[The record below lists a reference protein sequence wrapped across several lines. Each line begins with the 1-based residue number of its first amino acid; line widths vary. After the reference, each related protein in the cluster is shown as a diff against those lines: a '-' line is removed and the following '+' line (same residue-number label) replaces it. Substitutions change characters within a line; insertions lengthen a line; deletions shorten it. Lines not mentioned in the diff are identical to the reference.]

1 MPIDRAALD
10 PFLKLGDGLRELE
23 VTFGPE
29 TRPIIAEIR
38 TSLAEAAAMRERG
51 DLPGAVATVGRA
63 MERLAALGARLDPAE
78 GALMRM
84 IADRFRT
91 ALAGGDKST
100 TKDTINVM
108 RRRAGDSKDDPSDE
122 W

>member
-1 MPIDRAALD
+1 VPLDAAALD

-29 TRPIIAEIR
+29 TRPVIAGIR
-38 TSLAEAAAMRERG
+38 ANLAEAAAMRERG

-63 MERLAALGARLDPAE
+63 MDKLAALGSRLDPAE

-84 IADRFRT
+84 IAERFRA
-91 ALAGGDKST
+91 ALTGGDKGS
-100 TKDTINVM
+100 TKDAVKFM
-108 RRRAGDSKDDPSDE
+108 RRRAGDPKDDPDSD